1 MIQAEDL
8 EIDRALELC
17 KLIHNDLT
25 NCVNIVQRLSRTYNE
40 PDRYGIAYE
49 VEKRATFCLPRRS
62 IIVPKNTLISTKMSA
77 SMLSLASTGSE
88 KMEGRTSHELNA
100 IFVDLKSKCIKLRRE
115 LEATAAHAQRVT
127 DCSMRQERVQH
138 RMLRD
143 AQTSETLICM
153 HWGNKLT
160 RTRLKH

>member
-1 MIQAEDL
+1 MQTEDR

-25 NCVNIVQRLSRTYNE
+25 NCVNIVQRLNCTYNK
-40 PDRYGIAYE
+40 PDRYGIV
-49 VEKRATFCLPRRS
+49 VETRPTYTLPRRS
-62 IIVPKNTLISTKMSA
+62 ANVPIKSLIATKMSL
-77 SMLSLASTGSE
+77 STLSLASTGSG

-138 RMLRD
+138 RMLHD
-143 AQTSETLICM
+143 AQTSKMLICM

-160 RTRLKH
+160 RTRLKN